1 MENKMQIFEHEMFG
15 RVRTFAID
23 GEVVFVARDVC
34 NAFDEKNAVRCI
46 QRVDDDDKRNVEV
59 VDSMGRKQ
67 TAIAVTEPGLYSL
80 LFTMQP
86 RKARKNGVSNE
97 YPIHINKRIEKLDA
111 FKRWV
116 THDVLPT
123 IRKTGGYVNNS
134 ELFVDTYFPALSSDQ
149 KVLIHGLLEN
159 GMRQQALIA
168 EMKPKAE
175 FAEMVQ
181 ASEGTLSMAEYSKL
195 LYDKESIKIG
205 RNKLCKLFRDNS
217 VFCQDNKPR
226 QEYVER
232 NYFEVVETIKNGKVR
247 TASRITGRG
256 QIWATK
262 KIKEWLA

>member
-1 MENKMQIFEHEMFG
+1 MENKMQIFENEMFG
-15 RVRTFAID
+15 SIRTLVD
-23 GEVVFVARDVC
+23 GEKVLFCGSDVAKALGYAKPQ
-34 NAFDEKNAVRCI
+34 N
-46 QRVDDDDKRNVEV
+46 
-59 VDSMGRKQ
+59 
-67 TAIAVTEPGLYSL
+67 AIAAHCKGALKRGILTNGGEQEMSFIHEGDLYRLIVHSKL
-80 LFTMQP
+80 P
-86 RKARKNGVSNE
+86 SA
-97 YPIHINKRIEKLDA
+97 EK
-111 FKRWV
+111 FERWV
-116 THDVLPT
+116 FDDVLPP

-134 ELFVDTYFPALSSDQ
+134 ELFVNTYFPALYTDQ

-159 GMRQQALIA
+159 GMRQQAIIA

-232 NYFEVVETIKNGKVR
+232 AYFRVVETIKNGQAR
-247 TASRITGRG
+247 TSSRITGRG